1 MGWREEGM
9 ALLLT
14 KLGKGTF
21 PNGEIKCLTIA
32 KYSKAIAMG
41 TYIIR
46 G

>member
-1 MGWREEGM
+1 M